1 MSDNSPHFETADFAD
16 ELPAPGFYRSS
27 IVTARWR
34 RSERGNDMIQVVHAL
49 ETAPPGHDH
58 VSEYFVTAGGTE
70 RGRALSRR
78 RLIQLYRACGL
89 EPRAG
94 EGIET
99 ADLLG
104 ARLEVRVEHE
114 LYQGQARLRVA
125 GHRRL
130 GSSPTPF

>member
-1 MSDNSPHFETADFAD
+1 MSDTAARFDAADFAD
-16 ELPAPGFYRSS
+16 ELPTPGFYRSA

-34 RSERGNDMIQVVHAL
+34 RSERGNDMVQVVHAL
-49 ETAPPGHDH
+49 EGAPPGHDH
-58 VSEYFVTAGGTE
+58 VSEYFVIAGGTD

-78 RLIQLYRACGL
+78 RLVQLYRACGL

-125 GHRRL
+125 GHRRP
-130 GSSPTPF
+130 GSAATPF